1 VVAQGSRQILCATVG
16 TGREHDF
23 QLFKRSK
30 LPLAPTLECLGDR
43 GYQGLQKHHGKS
55 RTPKKKPRKGQLAQA
70 DKQGNRLLASQRI
83 VAEHVI
89 GKLKVFKILA
99 ERYRNR
105 RRRFGL
111 RVHLLAA
118 LYNLDL
124 FCPR

>member
-1 VVAQGSRQILCATVG
+1 MVEQASRQILCAAVG
-16 TGREHDF
+16 KGREHDF
-23 QLFKRSK
+23 KLFKRSAIRI
-30 LPLAPTLECLGDR
+30 APTIECLGDR
-43 GYQGLQKHHGKS
+43 GYQGLQKRHAKS
-55 RTPKKKPRKGQLAQA
+55 RTPIKKPRGRERSKA
-70 DKQGNRLLASQRI
+70 DEHRNRALASQRI
-83 VAEHVI
+83 VCEHVI

-124 FCPR
+124 LCPR